1 MPLFSRCS
9 RSSIALIVAIA
20 FLIPAFADA
29 QIFFASRPEPP
40 FAIGP
45 LMIRAK
51 VDEGVTTV
59 TINVLWSVVIPTSV
73 RPADV
78 AQDLYLAWPGEME
91 ADPSLGKPDPAL
103 ARFAEERGFAV
114 VGEGRLGLFARN
126 LAESDGKGGRSPCP
140 AALPSW
146 SSSRRVEVWG

>member
-1 MPLFSRCS
+1 MHLFPKVP
-9 RSSIALIVAIA
+9 RSSLALIAGIALFV
-20 FLIPAFADA
+20 PGFADA
-29 QIFFASRPEPP
+29 QIFFATRPEPP

-78 AQDLYLAWPGEME
+78 AQDLYLVWPGEME
-91 ADPSLGKPDPAL
+91 ADPSLGTPDPAL
-103 ARFAEERGFAV
+103 ARFDEERGCAV
-114 VGEGRLGLFARN
+114 VG
-126 LAESDGKGGRSPCP
+126 D
-140 AALPSW
+140 
-146 SSSRRVEVWG
+146 